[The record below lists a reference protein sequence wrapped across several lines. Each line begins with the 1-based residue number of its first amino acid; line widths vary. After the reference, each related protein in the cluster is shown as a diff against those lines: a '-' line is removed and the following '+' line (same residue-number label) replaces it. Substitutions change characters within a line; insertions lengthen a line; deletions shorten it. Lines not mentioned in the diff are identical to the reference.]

1 MIEAD
6 HSGPG
11 LRISI
16 SALERF
22 LQTAQRNVGLEGE
35 VNVLLTSNR
44 QMRSLNRKFRGK
56 DKPTDVL
63 SFPASSAN
71 SRAKPAGDIAIS
83 LEIARENART
93 LGHSLETELKI
104 LFLHG
109 LLHLAGHDHESDD
122 GEMAS
127 FERELRAK
135 LKLPMGLIARTV
147 KHAAGIGRTR
157 ESTDTSPSR
166 SLR

>member
-11 LRISI
+11 LRSSI

-22 LQTAQRNVGLEGE
+22 LQSAQRAIGVAGE

-44 QMRSLNRKFRGK
+44 RMRSLNRKFRGK

-63 SFPASSAN
+63 SFPALFTN
-71 SRAKPAGDIAIS
+71 DRVKVAGDIAIS
-83 LEIARENART
+83 LDIARENAGN
-93 LGHSLETELKI
+93 LGHSVETELKI

-109 LLHLAGHDHESDD
+109 LLHLAGHDHESDR

-127 FERELRAK
+127 FEHELRAK
-135 LKLPMGLIARTV
+135 LKLPMGLIARAV
-147 KHAAGIGRTR
+147 KQSAGDGRIR
-157 ESTDTSPSR
+157 ESTHTPPSR
-166 SLR
+166 GLR